1 MNMNQTFVTD
11 RPVRSGNGISA
22 PNGHRFVSP
31 TSGTADS

>member
-1 MNMNQTFVTD
+1 MNMNQTYVID
-11 RPVRSGNGISA
+11 RAVRFGKGISA